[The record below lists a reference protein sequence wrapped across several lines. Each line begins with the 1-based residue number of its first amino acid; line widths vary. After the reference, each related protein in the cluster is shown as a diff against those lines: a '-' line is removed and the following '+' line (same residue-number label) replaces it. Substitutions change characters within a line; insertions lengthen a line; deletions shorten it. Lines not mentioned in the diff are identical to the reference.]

1 MKKIV
6 RLTESDLTRIVK
18 RVIKENED
26 FTKEIAKDL
35 FKRLPKNELTMSNF
49 LTYMEEKGAPDS
61 ISREVLR
68 HLEMMNFPFKMEA
81 QREPEFI
88 YDNDDSEE
96 YEMLSD
102 NPSDWYFDIYLTK
115 YPGDYWDRTLVT
127 LNIDPDYVDTEV
139 GSHNVPANILE
150 ILNECGFDP
159 NDTEDGHWYLK
170 SGFNDLTKQELI
182 DCLTSKGLNHTDL
195 DM

>member
-1 MKKIV
+1 MKKVI

-35 FKRLPKNELTMSNF
+35 FKRLPKNELTMGDF
-49 LTYMEEKGAPDS
+49 LTYMKEKGAPDS

-68 HLEMMNFPFKMEA
+68 HLEMMDFPFKMEK
-81 QREPEFI
+81 QREPEFT

-102 NPSDWYFDIYLTK
+102 DPSDWYFDIYLTK

-139 GSHNVPANILE
+139 GVHNVPSNILE

-159 NDTEDGHWYLK
+159 YDTEDGHWYLK
-170 SGFNDLTKQELI
+170 SGFGDLTKQELI

>member
-1 MKKIV
+1 MKIIK
-6 RLTESDLTRIVK
+6 LTESDLARIVK

-35 FKRLPKNELTMSNF
+35 FKRLPKNELTIGDF
-49 LTYMEEKGAPDS
+49 LTYMKEKGAPDS
-61 ISREVLR
+61 ISREVIR

-81 QREPEFI
+81 QIEPEFT

-102 NPSDWYFDIYLTK
+102 DPSDWYFDIYLTK

-195 DM
+195 DL

>member
-96 YEMLSD
+96 YEMMSD
-102 NPSDWYFDIYLTK
+102 DPSDWYFDIYLTK

>member
-1 MKKIV
+1 MKKVIK
-6 RLTESDLTRIVK
+6 LTESDLAMIVK
-18 RVIKENED
+18 RVIKENDD

-35 FKRLPKNELTMSNF
+35 FKRLPKNELTMSDF
-49 LTYMEEKGAPDS
+49 LTYMKEKGAPES
-61 ISREVLR
+61 IYREVIR

-81 QREPEFI
+81 QREPEFT

-96 YEMLSD
+96 YEMMSD
-102 NPSDWYFDIYLTK
+102 DPSDWYFDIYLTK

>member
-6 RLTESDLTRIVK
+6 RLTESDLIRLVK

-35 FKRLPKNELTMSNF
+35 FKRLPKNNF
-49 LTYMEEKGAPDS
+49 SVDDFLGYMKEKKSPNS
-61 ISREVLR
+61 ITNEVLG
-68 HLEMMNFPFKMEA
+68 HLESMGFPFEIRK
-81 QREPEFI
+81 PKKSIFV
-88 YDNDDSEE
+88 NDDSEE
-96 YEMLSD
+96 YDMMSD
-102 NPSDWYFDIYLTK
+102 DPRDWYFDIYI
-115 YPGDYWDRTLVT
+115 GNDQNDDWDRTIVS
-127 LNIDPDYVDTEV
+127 LNIDPDYIDTEV
-139 GSHNVPANILE
+139 GSHNVPSNILE

-170 SGFNDLTKQELI
+170 SGINDLTKQELI

>member
-6 RLTESDLTRIVK
+6 RLTESDLIRLVK

-35 FKRLPKNELTMSNF
+35 FKRLPKNNF
-49 LTYMEEKGAPDS
+49 SVNDFLDYMKEKKSPNS
-61 ISREVLR
+61 ITNEVLG
-68 HLEMMNFPFKMEA
+68 HLESMGFPFEIRK
-81 QREPEFI
+81 PKKSIFV
-88 YDNDDSEE
+88 NDDSEE
-96 YEMLSD
+96 YEMMSD
-102 NPSDWYFDIYLTK
+102 DPSDWYFDIYI
-115 YPGDYWDRTLVT
+115 GNDQNDDWDRTIVS
-127 LNIDPDYVDTEV
+127 LNIDPDYIDTEV
-139 GSHNVPANILE
+139 GSHNVPSNILE
-150 ILNECGFDP
+150 ILNECWFDP

-170 SGFNDLTKQELI
+170 SGFNDLTKQEFI

>member
-1 MKKIV
+1 
-6 RLTESDLTRIVK
+6 
-18 RVIKENED
+18 VIKENDD

-35 FKRLPKNELTMSNF
+35 FKRLPKNELTMSDF
-49 LTYMEEKGAPDS
+49 LTYMKEKGAPES
-61 ISREVLR
+61 ISHEVLR
-68 HLEMMNFPFKMEA
+68 HLEMMNFPFKMKTH
-81 QREPEFI
+81 REPEFTHS
-88 YDNDDSEE
+88 NNDSEE

-102 NPSDWYFDIYLTK
+102 KPSDWYFDIYLTK

-170 SGFNDLTKQELI
+170 SGFSDLTKQELI

>member
-1 MKKIV
+1 MKKIIK
-6 RLTESDLTRIVK
+6 LTETDLARIVK
-18 RVIKENED
+18 RVIKENDD

-35 FKRLPKNELTMSNF
+35 FKRLPKNNF
-49 LTYMEEKGAPDS
+49 SVDDFLDYMKEKKSPNS
-61 ISREVLR
+61 ITNEVLG
-68 HLEMMNFPFKMEA
+68 HLESMGFPFESR
-81 QREPEFI
+81 QPERDTFV
-88 YDNDDSEE
+88 YDDSEE
-96 YEMLSD
+96 YEMMSD
-102 NPSDWYFDIYLTK
+102 NPNDWYFDVYVTEN
-115 YPGDYWDRTLVT
+115 PGDDWDRTIVT

>member
-1 MKKIV
+1 MKII

-18 RVIKENED
+18 RVIKENDD

-35 FKRLPKNELTMSNF
+35 FKRLPKNELTLSEF
-49 LTYMEEKGAPDS
+49 LTYMEEKGAS
-61 ISREVLR
+61 ELISREVLR
-68 HLEMMNFPFKMEA
+68 HLEMMDFPFKMET
-81 QREPEFI
+81 QRETEFTHS
-88 YDNDDSEE
+88 NNDSEE

-139 GSHNVPANILE
+139 GVHNVPSNILE

-159 NDTEDGHWYLK
+159 YDTEDGHWYLK

-182 DCLTSKGLNHTDL
+182 NCLTSKGLNHTDL

>member
-6 RLTESDLTRIVK
+6 RLTESDLIRLVK

-35 FKRLPKNELTMSNF
+35 FKRLPKNNF
-49 LTYMEEKGAPDS
+49 SVDDLLGYMKEKKSPNS
-61 ISREVLR
+61 ITNEVLG
-68 HLEMMNFPFKMEA
+68 HLESMGFPFEIRK
-81 QREPEFI
+81 PKKSIFV
-88 YDNDDSEE
+88 NDDSEE
-96 YEMLSD
+96 YEMMSD
-102 NPSDWYFDIYLTK
+102 DPSDWYFDIYI
-115 YPGDYWDRTLVT
+115 GNDQNDDWDRTIVS
-127 LNIDPDYVDTEV
+127 LNIDPDYIDTEV
-139 GSHNVPANILE
+139 GSHNVPSNILE

>member
-1 MKKIV
+1 MKIII
-6 RLTESDLTRIVK
+6 TERQQKL
-18 RVIKENED
+18 IKENED

-35 FKRLPKNELTMSNF
+35 FKRLPKNNF
-49 LTYMEEKGAPDS
+49 SEDDFLGYMKEKGSPDS
-61 ISREVLR
+61 ITNEVLG
-68 HLEMMNFPFKMEA
+68 HLESMGFPFEVRKPK
-81 QREPEFI
+81 QDTFV
-88 YDNDDSEE
+88 NDDSEE

-102 NPSDWYFDIYLTK
+102 EPSDWYFDIYLTK
-115 YPGDYWDRTLVT
+115 YPGDYWNRTLVA

-139 GSHNVPANILE
+139 GVHNVPSNILE

-159 NDTEDGHWYLK
+159 YDTEDGHWYLK
-170 SGFNDLTKQELI
+170 PGFSDLTKQELI

>member
-1 MKKIV
+1 MKKII

-18 RVIKENED
+18 RVIKENDD

-35 FKRLPKNELTMSNF
+35 FKRLPKNELTMSEF
-49 LTYMEEKGAPDS
+49 LTYMEEKGASES

-68 HLEMMNFPFKMEA
+68 HLEMMDFPFKMET
-81 QREPEFI
+81 QREPEFT
-88 YDNDDSEE
+88 YDGNDSEE

-102 NPSDWYFDIYLTK
+102 DPSDWYFDIYLTK

-139 GSHNVPANILE
+139 GVHNVPSNILE

-159 NDTEDGHWYLK
+159 YDTEDGHWYLK
-170 SGFNDLTKQELI
+170 SGFSDLTKQELI

>member
-35 FKRLPKNELTMSNF
+35 FKRLPKNELTMSEF
-49 LTYMEEKGAPDS
+49 LTYMEEKGASES
-61 ISREVLR
+61 ISHDVLR

-115 YPGDYWDRTLVT
+115 YPGDYWNRTLVT
-127 LNIDPDYVDTEV
+127 LNVDPDYVDTEV
-139 GSHNVPANILE
+139 GVHNVPSNILE

-159 NDTEDGHWYLK
+159 YDTEDGHWYLK
-170 SGFNDLTKQELI
+170 SGFNNLTKQELI

-195 DM
+195 DL

>member
-1 MKKIV
+1 MKKIIK
-6 RLTESDLTRIVK
+6 LTESDLTRIVK
-18 RVIKENED
+18 RVIKENDD

-35 FKRLPKNELTMSNF
+35 FKRLPKNELTMSDF
-49 LTYMEEKGAPDS
+49 LTYMKEKGAPES